1 MDEKSNFLKKSLDIK
16 SQIELLKSRGLVID
30 NEELF
35 SDFLKHNQ
43 YYRLEGYWYVFYDSN
58 IPKHSFKKNTKLS
71 NVLKL
76 YEFDSL
82 LRSKVFKEIEV
93 IEISLRSVIAYNV
106 AVNIGKF
113 PYEQLNYKND
123 ADKGEALNRFKKLFK
138 GSKEDFINAYK
149 NKYNEDIPPIWMLV
163 EIMTFGELINFYEKF
178 LTKSQ
183 GKTISKVYGINSV
196 DLFISW
202 MKRLNIIR
210 NICAHHGR
218 LWNKNITTKI
228 MLPNKNNNKSL
239 ETYCKLFV
247 KDSIN
252 KLYNSLLIIQYLLES
267 INGSNNSFINDICS
281 LAKKYDIDL
290 KDMGF
295 PSNSNS
301 NFLAKSR
308 SNC

>member
-1 MDEKSNFLKKSLDIK
+1 MDEKSNFFKKSLDIK
-16 SQIELLKSRGLVID
+16 SQIELLKSRGLIID

-43 YYRLEGYWYVFYDSN
+43 YYRLEGYWYAFYDSN
-58 IPKHSFKKNTKLS
+58 IPEHRFKKNTKLS

-93 IEISLRSVIAYNV
+93 IEISLRSIIAYNV
-106 AVNIGKF
+106 AENIGVF
-113 PYEQLNYKND
+113 PYEKLNYKND
-123 ADKGEALNRFKKLFK
+123 ADKDEALNRFKKIFK
-138 GSKEDFINAYK
+138 ESKEDFIKAYK

-163 EIMTFGELINFYEKF
+163 EIMTFGDLVNFYEKF
-178 LTKSQ
+178 LTKGL
-183 GKTISKVYGINSV
+183 GKTISKTYGINSV
-196 DLFISW
+196 D
-202 MKRLNIIR
+202 
-210 NICAHHGR
+210 
-218 LWNKNITTKI
+218 
-228 MLPNKNNNKSL
+228 
-239 ETYCKLFV
+239 LFV

-267 INGSNNSFINDICS
+267 INGSNNSLINDICS

-290 KDMGF
+290 KAMGF

-301 NFLAKSR
+301 ILLAKSR
-308 SNC
+308 

>member
-1 MDEKSNFLKKSLDIK
+1 MNEKSNFLKKSLDIK
-16 SQIELLKSRGLVID
+16 SQIERLKSRGLIID

-43 YYRLEGYWYVFYDSN
+43 YYRLEGYWYAFYDSN
-58 IPKHSFKKNTKLS
+58 IPEHRFKKNTKLS

-93 IEISLRSVIAYNV
+93 IEISLRSIIAYNV
-106 AVNIGKF
+106 AENIGVF
-113 PYEQLNYKND
+113 PYEKLNYKND
-123 ADKGEALNRFKKLFK
+123 ADKDEALNRFKKLFN

-163 EIMTFGELINFYEKF
+163 EIMTFGDLINFYEKF

-196 DLFISW
+196 DLFVSW

-267 INGSNNSFINDICS
+267 INGSKNSFINDICS

-308 SNC
+308 

>member
-1 MDEKSNFLKKSLDIK
+1 MDEKSNFFKKSLDIK
-16 SQIELLKSRGLVID
+16 SQIELLKSRGLIID

-35 SDFLKHNQ
+35 SDFSKHNQ
-43 YYRLEGYWYVFYDSN
+43 YYRLEGYWYAFYDSN
-58 IPKHSFKKNTKLS
+58 IPEHRFKKNTKLS

-93 IEISLRSVIAYNV
+93 IEISLRSIIAYNV
-106 AVNIGKF
+106 AENIGVF
-113 PYEQLNYKND
+113 PYEKLNYKND
-123 ADKGEALNRFKKLFK
+123 ADKDEALNRFKKLFN

-163 EIMTFGELINFYEKF
+163 EIMTFGDLINFYEKF

-196 DLFISW
+196 DLFVSW

-228 MLPNKNNNKSL
+228 MLPNKNDNKSL

-252 KLYNSLLIIQYLLES
+252 KLYNSLLIIQYLLEN
-267 INGSNNSFINDICS
+267 INGSNNSLINDICS

-290 KDMGF
+290 KAMGF

-301 NFLAKSR
+301 ILLAKSR
-308 SNC
+308 

>member
-1 MDEKSNFLKKSLDIK
+1 MDEKSNFFKKSLDIK
-16 SQIELLKSRGLVID
+16 SQIELLKSRGLIID

-43 YYRLEGYWYVFYDSN
+43 YYRLEGYWYAFYDSN
-58 IPKHSFKKNTKLS
+58 IPEHRFKKNTKLS

-93 IEISLRSVIAYNV
+93 IEISLRSIIAYNV
-106 AVNIGKF
+106 AENIGVF
-113 PYEQLNYKND
+113 PYEKLNYKND
-123 ADKGEALNRFKKLFK
+123 ADKDEALNRFKKLFN

-163 EIMTFGELINFYEKF
+163 EIMTFGDLINFYEKF

-196 DLFISW
+196 DLFVSW

-228 MLPNKNNNKSL
+228 MLPNKNDNKSL

-252 KLYNSLLIIQYLLES
+252 KLYNSLLIIQYLLENS
-267 INGSNNSFINDICS
+267 NGSNNSLINDICS

-290 KDMGF
+290 KAMGF

-301 NFLAKSR
+301 ILLAKSR
-308 SNC
+308 

>member
-1 MDEKSNFLKKSLDIK
+1 MDEKSNFFKKSLDIK
-16 SQIELLKSRGLVID
+16 SQIELLKSRGLIID

-43 YYRLEGYWYVFYDSN
+43 YYRLEGYWYAFYDSN
-58 IPKHSFKKNTKLS
+58 IPEHRFKKITKLS

-106 AVNIGKF
+106 AENIGEF

-123 ADKGEALNRFKKLFK
+123 ADKDEALNRFKKLFN

-196 DLFISW
+196 DLFVSW

-267 INGSNNSFINDICS
+267 INGSKNSFINDICS

-308 SNC
+308 

>member
-1 MDEKSNFLKKSLDIK
+1 MDEKSNFFKKSLDIK
-16 SQIELLKSRGLVID
+16 SQIELLKSRGLIID

-43 YYRLEGYWYVFYDSN
+43 YYRLEGYWYAFYDSN
-58 IPKHSFKKNTKLS
+58 IPEHRFKKNTNLS

-93 IEISLRSVIAYNV
+93 IEISLRSIIAYNV
-106 AVNIGKF
+106 AENIGVF
-113 PYEQLNYKND
+113 PYEKLNYKND
-123 ADKGEALNRFKKLFK
+123 ADKDEALNRFKKLFN

-163 EIMTFGELINFYEKF
+163 EIMTFGDLINFYEKF

-196 DLFISW
+196 DLFVSW

-228 MLPNKNNNKSL
+228 MLPNKNDNKSL

-252 KLYNSLLIIQYLLES
+252 KLYNSLLIIQYLLEN
-267 INGSNNSFINDICS
+267 INGSNNSLINDICS

-290 KDMGF
+290 KAMGF

-301 NFLAKSR
+301 ILLAKSR
-308 SNC
+308 

>member
-1 MDEKSNFLKKSLDIK
+1 M
-16 SQIELLKSRGLVID
+16 
-30 NEELF
+30 
-35 SDFLKHNQ
+35 
-43 YYRLEGYWYVFYDSN
+43 
-58 IPKHSFKKNTKLS
+58 
-71 NVLKL
+71 
-76 YEFDSL
+76 
-82 LRSKVFKEIEV
+82 RSI
-93 IEISLRSVIAYNV
+93 IAYNV
-106 AVNIGKF
+106 AENIGVF
-113 PYEQLNYKND
+113 PYEKLNYKND
-123 ADKGEALNRFKKLFK
+123 ADKDEALNRFKKLFN

-163 EIMTFGELINFYEKF
+163 EIMTFGDLINFYEKF

-196 DLFISW
+196 DLFVSW

-228 MLPNKNNNKSL
+228 MLPNKNDNKSL

-252 KLYNSLLIIQYLLES
+252 KLYNSLLIIQYLLEN
-267 INGSNNSFINDICS
+267 INGSNNSLINDICS

-290 KDMGF
+290 KAMGF

-301 NFLAKSR
+301 ILLAKSR
-308 SNC
+308 

>member
-1 MDEKSNFLKKSLDIK
+1 MDEKSNFFKKSLDIK
-16 SQIELLKSRGLVID
+16 SQIELLKSRGLIID

-43 YYRLEGYWYVFYDSN
+43 YYRLEGYWYAFYDSN
-58 IPKHSFKKNTKLS
+58 IPEHRFKKNTKLS

-93 IEISLRSVIAYNV
+93 IEISLRSIIAYNV
-106 AVNIGKF
+106 AENIGVF
-113 PYEQLNYKND
+113 PYEKLNYKND
-123 ADKGEALNRFKKLFK
+123 ADKDEALNRVKKLFN

-163 EIMTFGELINFYEKF
+163 EIMTFGDLINFYEKF

-196 DLFISW
+196 DLFVSW

-228 MLPNKNNNKSL
+228 MLPNKNDNKSL

-252 KLYNSLLIIQYLLES
+252 KLYNSLLIIQYLLEN
-267 INGSNNSFINDICS
+267 INGSNNSLIKDICS

-290 KDMGF
+290 KAMGF

-301 NFLAKSR
+301 ILLAKSR
-308 SNC
+308 

>member
-1 MDEKSNFLKKSLDIK
+1 MNEKSNFLKKSLDIK
-16 SQIELLKSRGLVID
+16 SQIERLKSRGLIID

-43 YYRLEGYWYVFYDSN
+43 YYRLEGYWYAFYDSN
-58 IPKHSFKKNTKLS
+58 IPEHRFKKNTKLS

-93 IEISLRSVIAYNV
+93 IEISLRSIIAYNV
-106 AVNIGKF
+106 AENIGVF
-113 PYEQLNYKND
+113 PYEKLNYKND
-123 ADKGEALNRFKKLFK
+123 ADKDEALNRFKKLFN

-163 EIMTFGELINFYEKF
+163 EIMTFGDLINFYEKF

-196 DLFISW
+196 DLFVSW

-228 MLPNKNNNKSL
+228 MLPNKNDNKSL

-252 KLYNSLLIIQYLLES
+252 KLYNSLLIIQYLLEN
-267 INGSNNSFINDICS
+267 INGSNNSLINDICS

-290 KDMGF
+290 KAMGF

-301 NFLAKSR
+301 ILLAKSR
-308 SNC
+308 

>member
-1 MDEKSNFLKKSLDIK
+1 MDEKSNFFKKSLDIK
-16 SQIELLKSRGLVID
+16 SQIELLKSRGLIID

-43 YYRLEGYWYVFYDSN
+43 YYRLEGYWYAFYDSN
-58 IPKHSFKKNTKLS
+58 IPEHRFKKNTKLS

-93 IEISLRSVIAYNV
+93 IEISLRSIIAYNV
-106 AVNIGKF
+106 AENIGVF
-113 PYEQLNYKND
+113 PYEKLNYKND
-123 ADKGEALNRFKKLFK
+123 ADKDEALNRFKKLFN

-163 EIMTFGELINFYEKF
+163 EIMTFGDLINFYEKF

-196 DLFISW
+196 DLFVSW

-228 MLPNKNNNKSL
+228 MLPNKNDNKSL

-252 KLYNSLLIIQYLLES
+252 KLYNSLLIIQYLLEN
-267 INGSNNSFINDICS
+267 INGSNNSLINDICS

-290 KDMGF
+290 KAMGF

-301 NFLAKSR
+301 ILLAKSR
-308 SNC
+308 

>member
-1 MDEKSNFLKKSLDIK
+1 MDEKSNFFKKSLDIK
-16 SQIELLKSRGLVID
+16 SQIELLKSRGLIID

-43 YYRLEGYWYVFYDSN
+43 YYRLEGYWYAFYDSN
-58 IPKHSFKKNTKLS
+58 IPEHRFKKNTKLS

-93 IEISLRSVIAYNV
+93 IEISLRSIIAYNV
-106 AVNIGKF
+106 AENIGVF
-113 PYEQLNYKND
+113 PYEKLNYKND
-123 ADKGEALNRFKKLFK
+123 ADKDEALNRFKKLFN

-163 EIMTFGELINFYEKF
+163 EIITFGDLINFYEKF

-196 DLFISW
+196 DLFVSW

-228 MLPNKNNNKSL
+228 MLPNKNDNKSL

-252 KLYNSLLIIQYLLES
+252 KLYNSLLIIQYLLEN
-267 INGSNNSFINDICS
+267 INGSNNSLINDICS

-290 KDMGF
+290 KAMGF

-301 NFLAKSR
+301 ILLAKSR
-308 SNC
+308 

>member
-1 MDEKSNFLKKSLDIK
+1 MNEKSNFLKKSLDIK
-16 SQIELLKSRGLVID
+16 SQIERLKSRGLIID

-43 YYRLEGYWYVFYDSN
+43 YYRLEGYWYAFYDSN
-58 IPKHSFKKNTKLS
+58 IPEHRFKKITKLS

-106 AVNIGKF
+106 AENIGEF

-123 ADKGEALNRFKKLFK
+123 ADKDEALNRFKKLFN

-196 DLFISW
+196 DLFVSW

-228 MLPNKNNNKSL
+228 MLPNKNDNKSL

-252 KLYNSLLIIQYLLES
+252 KLYNSLLIIQYLLEN
-267 INGSNNSFINDICS
+267 INGSNNSLINDICS

-290 KDMGF
+290 KAMGF

-301 NFLAKSR
+301 ILLAKSR
-308 SNC
+308 

>member
-1 MDEKSNFLKKSLDIK
+1 MDEKSNFFKKSLDIK
-16 SQIELLKSRGLVID
+16 SQIELLKSRGLIID

-43 YYRLEGYWYVFYDSN
+43 YYRLEGYWYAFYDSN
-58 IPKHSFKKNTKLS
+58 IPEHRFKKNTKLS

-93 IEISLRSVIAYNV
+93 IEISLMSIIAYNV
-106 AVNIGKF
+106 AENIGVF
-113 PYEQLNYKND
+113 PYEKLNYKND
-123 ADKGEALNRFKKLFK
+123 ADKDEALNRFKKLFN

-163 EIMTFGELINFYEKF
+163 EIMTFGDLINFYEKF

-196 DLFISW
+196 DLFVSW

-228 MLPNKNNNKSL
+228 MLPNKNDNKSL

-252 KLYNSLLIIQYLLES
+252 KLYNSLLIIQYLLEN
-267 INGSNNSFINDICS
+267 INGSNNSLINDICS

-290 KDMGF
+290 KAMGF

-301 NFLAKSR
+301 ILLAKSR
-308 SNC
+308 

>member
-1 MDEKSNFLKKSLDIK
+1 MDEKSNFFKKSLDIK
-16 SQIELLKSRGLVID
+16 SQIELLKSRGLIID

-43 YYRLEGYWYVFYDSN
+43 YYRLEGYWYAFYDSN
-58 IPKHSFKKNTKLS
+58 IPEHRFKKNTKLS

-93 IEISLRSVIAYNV
+93 IEISLRSIIAYNV
-106 AVNIGKF
+106 AENIGVF
-113 PYEQLNYKND
+113 PYEKLNYKND
-123 ADKGEALNRFKKLFK
+123 ADKDEALNRFKKLFN

-163 EIMTFGELINFYEKF
+163 EIMTFGDLINFYEKF

-196 DLFISW
+196 DLFVSW

-252 KLYNSLLIIQYLLES
+252 KLYNSLLIIQYLLEN
-267 INGSNNSFINDICS
+267 INGSNNSLINDICS

-290 KDMGF
+290 KAMGF

-301 NFLAKSR
+301 ILLAKSR
-308 SNC
+308 

>member
-43 YYRLEGYWYVFYDSN
+43 YYRLEGYWYAFYDSN
-58 IPKHSFKKNTKLS
+58 IPEHRFKKITKLS

-106 AVNIGKF
+106 AENIGEF

-123 ADKGEALNRFKKLFK
+123 ADKDEALNRFKKLFK

-267 INGSNNSFINDICS
+267 INGSKNSFINDICS

-308 SNC
+308 

>member
-1 MDEKSNFLKKSLDIK
+1 MDEKSNFFKKSLDIK
-16 SQIELLKSRGLVID
+16 SQIELLKSRGLIID

-43 YYRLEGYWYVFYDSN
+43 YYRLEGYWYAFYDSN
-58 IPKHSFKKNTKLS
+58 IPEHRFKKNTKLS

-93 IEISLRSVIAYNV
+93 IEISLRSIIAYNV
-106 AVNIGKF
+106 AENIGVF
-113 PYEQLNYKND
+113 PYEKLNYKND
-123 ADKGEALNRFKKLFK
+123 ADKDEALNRFKKIFK
-138 GSKEDFINAYK
+138 ESKEDFIKAYK

-163 EIMTFGELINFYEKF
+163 EIMTFGDLVNFYEKF
-178 LTKSQ
+178 LTKGL
-183 GKTISKVYGINSV
+183 GKTISKTYGINSV
-196 DLFISW
+196 DLFVSW

-228 MLPNKNNNKSL
+228 MLPNKNDNKSL

-252 KLYNSLLIIQYLLES
+252 KLYNSLLIIQYLLEN
-267 INGSNNSFINDICS
+267 INGSNNSLINDICS

-290 KDMGF
+290 KAMGF

-301 NFLAKSR
+301 ILLAKSR
-308 SNC
+308 

>member
-1 MDEKSNFLKKSLDIK
+1 MNEKSNFLKKSLDIK
-16 SQIELLKSRGLVID
+16 SQIERLKSRGLIID

-43 YYRLEGYWYVFYDSN
+43 YYRLEGYWYAFYDSN
-58 IPKHSFKKNTKLS
+58 IPEHRFKKNTKLS

-93 IEISLRSVIAYNV
+93 IEISLRSIIAYNV
-106 AVNIGKF
+106 AENIGVF
-113 PYEQLNYKND
+113 PYEKLNYKND
-123 ADKGEALNRFKKLFK
+123 ADKDEALNIFKKLFN

-163 EIMTFGELINFYEKF
+163 EIMTFGDLINFYEKF

-196 DLFISW
+196 DLFVSW

-267 INGSNNSFINDICS
+267 INGSKNSFINDICS

-308 SNC
+308 

>member
-1 MDEKSNFLKKSLDIK
+1 MNEKSNFLKKSLDIK
-16 SQIELLKSRGLVID
+16 SQIERLKSRGLIID

-43 YYRLEGYWYVFYDSN
+43 YYRLEGYWYAFYDSN
-58 IPKHSFKKNTKLS
+58 IPEHRFKKNTKLS

-93 IEISLRSVIAYNV
+93 IEISLRSIIAYNV
-106 AVNIGKF
+106 AENIGEF

-123 ADKGEALNRFKKLFK
+123 ADKDEALNRFKKLFN

-163 EIMTFGELINFYEKF
+163 EIMTFGDLINFYEKF

-196 DLFISW
+196 DLFVSW

-228 MLPNKNNNKSL
+228 MLPNKNDNKSL

-252 KLYNSLLIIQYLLES
+252 KLYNSLLIIQYLLEN
-267 INGSNNSFINDICS
+267 INGSNNSLINDICS

-290 KDMGF
+290 KAMGF

-301 NFLAKSR
+301 ILLAKSR
-308 SNC
+308 

>member
-1 MDEKSNFLKKSLDIK
+1 MDEKSNFFKKSLDIK
-16 SQIELLKSRGLVID
+16 SQIELLKSRGLIID

-43 YYRLEGYWYVFYDSN
+43 YYRLEGYWYAFYDSN
-58 IPKHSFKKNTKLS
+58 IPEHRFKKITKLS

-106 AVNIGKF
+106 AENIGEF

-123 ADKGEALNRFKKLFK
+123 ADKDEALNRFKKLFN

-196 DLFISW
+196 DLFVSW

-228 MLPNKNNNKSL
+228 MLPNKNDNKSL

-252 KLYNSLLIIQYLLES
+252 KLYNSLLIIQYLLEN
-267 INGSNNSFINDICS
+267 INGSNNSLINDICS

-290 KDMGF
+290 KAMGF

-301 NFLAKSR
+301 ILLAKSR
-308 SNC
+308 

>member
-1 MDEKSNFLKKSLDIK
+1 MDEKSNFFKKSLDIK
-16 SQIELLKSRGLVID
+16 SQIELLKSRGLIID

-43 YYRLEGYWYVFYDSN
+43 YYRLEGYWYAFYDSN
-58 IPKHSFKKNTKLS
+58 IPEHRFKKNTKLS

-93 IEISLRSVIAYNV
+93 IEISLRSIIAYNV
-106 AVNIGKF
+106 AENIGVF
-113 PYEQLNYKND
+113 PYEKLNYKND
-123 ADKGEALNRFKKLFK
+123 ADKDEALNRFKKLFN

-163 EIMTFGELINFYEKF
+163 EIMTFGDLINFYEKF

-183 GKTISKVYGINSV
+183 GKTISKLYGINSV
-196 DLFISW
+196 DLFVSW

-228 MLPNKNNNKSL
+228 MLPNKNDNKSL

-252 KLYNSLLIIQYLLES
+252 KLYNSLLIIQYLLEN
-267 INGSNNSFINDICS
+267 INGSNNSLINDICS

-290 KDMGF
+290 KAMGF

-301 NFLAKSR
+301 ILLAKSR
-308 SNC
+308 

>member
-1 MDEKSNFLKKSLDIK
+1 MDEKSNFFKKSLDIK
-16 SQIELLKSRGLVID
+16 SQIELLKSRGLIID

-43 YYRLEGYWYVFYDSN
+43 YYRLEGYWYAFYDSN
-58 IPKHSFKKNTKLS
+58 IPEHRFKKNTKLS

-93 IEISLRSVIAYNV
+93 IEISLRSIIAYNV
-106 AVNIGKF
+106 AENIGVF
-113 PYEQLNYKND
+113 PYEKLNYKND
-123 ADKGEALNRFKKLFK
+123 ADKDEALNRFKKLFN

-149 NKYNEDIPPIWMLV
+149 NKYHEDIPPIWMLV

-196 DLFISW
+196 DLFVSW

-228 MLPNKNNNKSL
+228 MLPNKNDNKSL

-252 KLYNSLLIIQYLLES
+252 KLYNSLLIIQYLLEN
-267 INGSNNSFINDICS
+267 INGSNNSLINDICS

-290 KDMGF
+290 KAMGF

-301 NFLAKSR
+301 ILLAKSR
-308 SNC
+308 